1 MTNDDDRDDSPQKRR
16 ARLRAEIDMLL
27 TVNLGDYS
35 AVLAHYE
42 ETAAKAMLRSTV
54 LEQRYLEA
62 RLAAQVASW
71 QYRHALDIIDCIRAA
86 DPASDSGSEHA
97 PPPL

>member
-1 MTNDDDRDDSPQKRR
+1 MTNDDDRDDSPQQRR
-16 ARLRAEIDMLL
+16 ERLRAEIDMLL

-42 ETAAKAMLRSTV
+42 ETAAKAVLRSTV

-71 QYRHALDIIDCIRAA
+71 QYRHALDIIDCLRAA
-86 DPASDSGSEHA
+86 DPASDEGSE
-97 PPPL
+97 

>member
-1 MTNDDDRDDSPQKRR
+1 MTNDDDRDESPQQRR
-16 ARLRAEIDMLL
+16 ERLRAEIDMLL
-27 TVNLGDYS
+27 TVNQGDYS

-71 QYRHALDIIDCIRAA
+71 QYRHALDIIDCLRAAA
-86 DPASDSGSEHA
+86 DPASDEGSE
-97 PPPL
+97 

>member
-54 LEQRYLEA
+54 LEQRYHEA
-62 RLAAQVASW
+62 RLAARVAFW
-71 QYRHALDIIDCIRAA
+71 QYRHALEIIDCIRAA
-86 DPASDSGSEHA
+86 DPASDGRSE
-97 PPPL
+97 